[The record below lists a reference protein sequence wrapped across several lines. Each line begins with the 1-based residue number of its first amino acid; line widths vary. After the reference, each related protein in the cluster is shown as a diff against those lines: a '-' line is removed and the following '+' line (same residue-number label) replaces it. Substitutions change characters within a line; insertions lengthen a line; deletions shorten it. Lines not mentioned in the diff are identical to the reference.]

1 MKALT
6 EPPARADAKRPA
18 PVKHTDTVRV
28 FFALWPQP
36 GIQRK
41 LHAVAKE
48 YQAKCDARVMHAD
61 TLHMT
66 LQFIGNIKH
75 TQLPQLIKAAGLVS
89 DVPSFNV
96 VLDKLDFW
104 KHNRIGYAT
113 LTSKN
118 PTLDMLV
125 EKLQQAL
132 TASGIASDGA
142 KFTPHV
148 TLLRNIE
155 HIPESQ
161 NFLPLI
167 WQVNSFVL
175 VESEIIN
182 QNAHYKIL
190 KELPLSMQI

>member
-1 MKALT
+1 MKNHIEQPTKVDSGRLIQT
-6 EPPARADAKRPA
+6 KKP
-18 PVKHTDTVRV
+18 DTIRV
-28 FFALWPQP
+28 FFALWPEP

-48 YQAKCDARVMHAD
+48 YQAKCDARVMRAD

-75 TQLPQLIKAAGLVS
+75 TQLPLLIKAAGQVS
-89 DVPSFNV
+89 EVPPFNV

-113 LTSKN
+113 STSKN
-118 PTLDMLV
+118 PALDMLV
-125 EKLQQAL
+125 EKLQQTL

-142 KFTPHV
+142 RFTPHV

-161 NFLPLI
+161 NFLPLV

-182 QNAHYKIL
+182 QNAHYRIL